1 MQKDFYMV
9 FKSYD
14 IRGEAPGVISYNFAQ
29 KLGATIVGV
38 RNPAKVMI
46 GRDMRS
52 TSPELDKALV
62 ESFTKRGV
70 DVVKI
75 GLCTTPMFNILM
87 GMADGK
93 YDLGVMVTASHNPGK
108 YNGFK
113 FVTGEMLPLGLG
125 SGLEE
130 IRDNFDLSHVAR
142 PTSRVGTI
150 REDPEALERYVDFVI
165 EKAELP
171 KAMPEMKVV
180 IDAGNGMAGYVLSK
194 LLESLPW
201 LKVERLYFK
210 PDGTFPNHEANPI
223 KGETLKDL
231 KKKVLETRAQMGIAF
246 DGDGDRIGF
255 VDEKGEQIPGDIMTA
270 IFAKIVLEKY
280 GSGKVLNDVRS
291 SWSVKDMIES
301 AGGESVFCKVGHA
314 NIKNQMKEV
323 DAVFAGEL
331 SMHYY
336 FKEFWNMECGD
347 YAMLVLLK
355 ELTNPFQSLSAV
367 WEPLLTYYHSG
378 ELNFEVEDKDEVI
391 DKVVNEYKNKAT
403 KTIDIDGYRLEF
415 GDPKKGDAWWFNL
428 RKSNTE
434 SLIRLNLEATSE
446 KLLKEKLEELS
457 NLINKY

>member
-1 MQKDFYMV
+1 M
-9 FKSYD
+9 
-14 IRGEAPGVISYNFAQ
+14 
-29 KLGATIVGV
+29 
-38 RNPAKVMI
+38 
-46 GRDMRS
+46 
-52 TSPELDKALV
+52 
-62 ESFTKRGV
+62 
-70 DVVKI
+70 
-75 GLCTTPMFNILM
+75 
-87 GMADGK
+87 
-93 YDLGVMVTASHNPGK
+93 
-108 YNGFK
+108 
-113 FVTGEMLPLGLG
+113 
-125 SGLEE
+125 
-130 IRDNFDLSHVAR
+130 
-142 PTSRVGTI
+142 
-150 REDPEALERYVDFVI
+150 ERYVDFVI
-165 EKAELP
+165 KKAELP